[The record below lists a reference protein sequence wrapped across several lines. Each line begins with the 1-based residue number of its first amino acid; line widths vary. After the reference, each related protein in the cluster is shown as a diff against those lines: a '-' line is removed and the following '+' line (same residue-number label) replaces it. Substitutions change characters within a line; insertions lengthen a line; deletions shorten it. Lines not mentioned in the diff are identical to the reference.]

1 MQQHGVCPGW
11 GESVAS
17 VFALAQISEVFTR
30 FSEQHRNLRES
41 RHSLQAEFR
50 ALARLLCLAMD
61 LVGSGCYEARG
72 CVLTER
78 VFCIGPNFRH
88 FGTFSE
94 HHRNFKK
101 TRNSLQACFNAL
113 FIIVSE
119 HWRSFFLNFFYQVM
133 NLVGSRF
140 YNAT

>member
-11 GESVAS
+11 GELVAS

-61 LVGSGCYEARG
+61 LVGSGC
-72 CVLTER
+72 
-78 VFCIGPNFRH
+78 
-88 FGTFSE
+88 
-94 HHRNFKK
+94 
-101 TRNSLQACFNAL
+101 
-113 FIIVSE
+113 
-119 HWRSFFLNFFYQVM
+119 
-133 NLVGSRF
+133 
-140 YNAT
+140 